1 MQTPFCLFLS
11 CFPSFFCLT
20 LSLSLVQANT
30 SSSPHLTLSYFS
42 PHVAPSPPP
51 DLHLVLP
58 KGARLLM
65 NQTQHRLN
73 KKSLLLMA
81 VKKKKEERK
90 TFLSS
95 PDIYLNSRHIQMSMG
110 INTIY
115 QKNSHQLDYN
125 LSTPDIISATLT
137 MTT

>member
-81 VKKKKEERK
+81 VKKKDERK

-95 PDIYLNSRHIQMSMG
+95 PDIYLNSRHIQRSMG

-125 LSTPDIISATLT
+125 LSTTDIISATLT